1 MRQTSIKIV
10 LALVTSHEMHL
21 EQMDVMTTFLHGDL
35 EEQIYIK
42 QPQGFTK
49 GGPDQLVCKL
59 NVWIEAVSKAMIQ
72 AV

>member
-1 MRQTSIKIV
+1 MVWFWK
-10 LALVTSHEMHL
+10 
-21 EQMDVMTTFLHGDL
+21 QMDVMTTFLHGDL

-59 NVWIEAVSKAMIQ
+59 KGPMYGLKQSPRQ
-72 AV
+72 

>member
-10 LALVTSHEMHL
+10 LALVTSHDMHL

-59 NVWIEAVSKAMIQ
+59 KGPMYGLKQSPRQ
-72 AV
+72 

>member
-59 NVWIEAVSKAMIQ
+59 KGPMYGLKQSPRQ
-72 AV
+72 

>member
-10 LALVTSHEMHL
+10 LALVASHDMHL

-59 NVWIEAVSKAMIQ
+59 KGPMYGLKQSPRQ
-72 AV
+72 